1 MDYKKKYLKY
11 KIKYL
16 TLKQQYEADGGNL
29 ASIASKAVPV
39 IIKAAPAIGK
49 AAVNVAKL
57 TPQGKAISTGLTIGA
72 EVLNKTKKAA
82 DIIQKILKKYNFNE
96 QLINNIPGLDPNFKK
111 FLIESLK
118 KLNNKDINID
128 EEIDNI
134 LNIALEKNL
143 ITENNKILIKET
155 LKKVL
160 QK

>member
-1 MDYKKKYLKY
+1 
-11 KIKYL
+11 
-16 TLKQQYEADGGNL
+16 
-29 ASIASKAVPV
+29 
-39 IIKAAPAIGK
+39 
-49 AAVNVAKL
+49 
-57 TPQGKAISTGLTIGA
+57 
-72 EVLNKTKKAA
+72 
-82 DIIQKILKKYNFNE
+82 
-96 QLINNIPGLDPNFKK
+96 
-111 FLIESLK
+111 LIESLK